1 MIQGKYF
8 QTLRELVDWLNNNN
22 ISKKNIISLLTIND
36 GFAVVFETTYE
47 NRK

>member
-36 GFAVVFETTYE
+36 GFAVVFETTYG

>member
-22 ISKKNIISLLTIND
+22 ISKKNIISLLTING
-36 GFAVVFETTYE
+36 GFAVVFETTYG